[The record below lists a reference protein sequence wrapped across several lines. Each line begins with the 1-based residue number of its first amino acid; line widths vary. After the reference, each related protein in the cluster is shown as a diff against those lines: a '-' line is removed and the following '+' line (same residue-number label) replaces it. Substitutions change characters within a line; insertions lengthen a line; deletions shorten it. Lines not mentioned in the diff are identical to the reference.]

1 MGCLLVLENLLN
13 YLNLPLSELRLDY
26 LKIAAVI
33 DDLITLA
40 YSFNICFKNV
50 WKCAKLLDN
59 LDFVVNPEKSVFAPS
74 LKIKYM
80 VFIIN
85 SVTVTLR
92 LITEKKRKIF
102 HFCHEVL
109 LK

>member
-1 MGCLLVLENLLN
+1 MDCLLVLENLLN
-13 YLNLPLSELRLDY
+13 YLNLPLAELRLDY
-26 LKIAAVI
+26 LKIAAYI

-40 YSFNICFKNV
+40 YSFNLCFKNV
-50 WKCAKLLDN
+50 WKCDKLLVN
-59 LDFVVNPEKSVFAPS
+59 LDFAVDPEKSVFAHS

-80 VFIIN
+80 GFIIH
-85 SVTVTLR
+85 SVTATLR

-102 HFCHEVL
+102 HPCHEVL